1 MIDPIP
7 QHGFAM
13 FCLAGYLIFHIW
25 EEEIISIVSAFHP
38 ENRDDPNRLSIF
50 GVGPTTIK
58 DPYFLD
64 GVDSNQRKVQP
75 YSGKSDFLPSLA
87 TADLRCWPADFMA
100 TTHNF
105 VRFIELDD
113 GKIETGPPYILW

>member
-1 MIDPIP
+1 MVLLGGVFNIS
-7 QHGFAM
+7 
-13 FCLAGYLIFHIW
+13 YLGG
-25 EEEIISIVSAFHP
+25 
-38 ENRDDPNRLSIF
+38 RDYRLSIF

-100 TTHNF
+100 TAHNF

-113 GKIETGPPYILW
+113 GKIETGPPLYFMVKTMVSCRFSLKPIH